1 MNFKTLGSISIVA
14 GTAIGGGMLALPLA
28 TAALGMIPA
37 LILLVVIW
45 GLSAYTSLLM
55 LEINLHSGVG
65 DNVHAI
71 TGKTLGK
78 VGQLIQGGSFLSL
91 LFALTMVYLMG
102 GSSLLETRLQPI
114 GINMSNQV
122 AVILFTV
129 IFGGLIAIGVKWIDK
144 VSRILF
150 TSMVVLLVIVVAFL
164 LPDVN
169 LISALNNYS
178 TDVASGTALQQ
189 LWLAAI
195 PVVFTSFGFHVCIA
209 TIVRYLEGDAAS
221 LRKVLLIGSTIPLV
235 CYILW
240 LLVTLGSLGG
250 ETVHSF
256 GDGNSKQALP
266 KLVAALQGL
275 AQSDII
281 KQIIDLF
288 ANLALVTSFL
298 GVTMSLFDYVAELT
312 RAKDDAVGRAKTW
325 LITFIPPLLCA
336 LYYPDGFFKVLGFAA
351 IPLVVMIIY
360 LPIAMALKQ
369 RAQKMGGYQVSGGT
383 LGLIAAGLLGTLIVV
398 AQLMVALA

>member
-1 MNFKTLGSISIVA
+1 MNLKTLGSISIVA

-28 TAALGMIPA
+28 TAALGIIPA

-45 GLSAYTSLLM
+45 AISAYTSLLM
-55 LEINLHSGVG
+55 LEINLRSGVG

-114 GINMSNQV
+114 GITMSNQI
-122 AVILFTV
+122 AVILFTLF
-129 IFGGLIAIGVKWIDK
+129 FGGIIAIGVKWIDK
-144 VSRILF
+144 ISRILF
-150 TSMVVLLVIVVAFL
+150 TAMVLLLVVVVSFL
-164 LPDVN
+164 LPDVSLMN
-169 LISALNNYS
+169 ALNNYS
-178 TDVASGTALQQ
+178 TTVASGDALQQ

-209 TIVRYLEGDAAS
+209 TIVRYLDGDAVS
-221 LRKVLLIGSTIPLV
+221 LRKVLLIGSTIPLI

-250 ETVHSF
+250 EAVHSF
-256 GDGNSKQALP
+256 GGSLP

-275 AQSDII
+275 AQSSII
-281 KQIIDLF
+281 SQAIDLF
-288 ANLALVTSFL
+288 ANLALITSFL

-312 RAKDDAVGRAKTW
+312 RARDDIKGRAKTW
-325 LITFIPPLLCA
+325 LITFVPPLLCA
-336 LYYPDGFFKVLGFAA
+336 LYYPDGFFQVLGFAA
-351 IPLVVMIIY
+351 IPLVVMIIF

-369 RAQKMGGYQVSGGT
+369 RAQLLGGYQVAGGT
-383 LGLIAAGLLGTLIVV
+383 FALLLAGLIGILIVF
-398 AQLMVALA
+398 AQLMVALG

>member
-1 MNFKTLGSISIVA
+1 VNFKTLGSISIVA

-28 TAALGMIPA
+28 TAALGIIPA

-55 LEINLHSGVG
+55 LEINLHSGIG

-178 TDVASGTALQQ
+178 TEVASGTALQQ

-209 TIVRYLEGDAAS
+209 TIVRYLEGNAVS
-221 LRKVLLIGSTIPLV
+221 LRKVLLIGSTIPLI

-256 GDGNSKQALP
+256 GGSLP
-266 KLVAALQGL
+266 KLVTALQSL
-275 AQSDII
+275 AQSQII
-281 KQIIDLF
+281 SQAIDLF
-288 ANLALVTSFL
+288 ANLALITSFL
-298 GVTMSLFDYVAELT
+298 GVTMSLFDYIAELT
-312 RAKDDAVGRAKTW
+312 RANDDAAGRAKTW
-325 LITFIPPLLCA
+325 LMTFIPPLLCA

-351 IPLVVMIIY
+351 IPLVVMIIF

-369 RAQKMGGYQVSGGT
+369 RSQQLGSYQVSGGT
-383 LGLIAAGLLGTLIVV
+383 LGLVVAGLLGILIVI
-398 AQLMVALA
+398 AQLIVALT

>member
-1 MNFKTLGSISIVA
+1 MNLKTLGSISIVA

-45 GLSAYTSLLM
+45 AISAYTSLLM
-55 LEINLHSGVG
+55 LEINLRSGVG

-78 VGQLIQGGSFLSL
+78 VGQVIQGGSFLSL

-129 IFGGLIAIGVKWIDK
+129 FFGGLIAIGVKWIDK
-144 VSRILF
+144 ISRILF
-150 TSMVVLLVIVVAFL
+150 SAMVLLLVVVVSFL
-164 LPDVN
+164 LPDVS
-169 LISALNNYS
+169 LMTALNNYS
-178 TDVASGTALQQ
+178 TTVASGDALQQ

-209 TIVRYLEGDAAS
+209 TIVRYLDGDAVS

-250 ETVHSF
+250 EAVHSF
-256 GDGNSKQALP
+256 GGSLP

-275 AQSDII
+275 AQSSIISQAIDI
-281 KQIIDLF
+281 F
-288 ANLALVTSFL
+288 ANLALITSFL

-312 RAKDDAVGRAKTW
+312 RAKDDVAGRAKTW
-325 LITFIPPLLCA
+325 LITFVPPLLCA

-351 IPLVVMIIY
+351 IPLVVMIIF

-369 RAQKMGGYQVSGGT
+369 RAQLLGGYQVSGGKFA
-383 LGLIAAGLLGTLIVV
+383 LAIAGLSGALIVF
-398 AQLMVALA
+398 AQLMVALG

>member
-1 MNFKTLGSISIVA
+1 VNFKTLGSISIVA

-28 TAALGMIPA
+28 TAALGIIPA
-37 LILLVVIW
+37 LILLVIIW

-65 DNVHAI
+65 DNLHAI

-102 GSSLLETRLQPI
+102 GSSLLETRLEPL

-122 AVILFTV
+122 AVILFTI
-129 IFGGLIAIGVKWIDK
+129 IFGGLIAIGVHWIDK

-178 TDVASGTALQQ
+178 TDVASGSALQQ

-209 TIVRYLEGDAAS
+209 TIVRYLEGDAIS
-221 LRKVLLIGSTIPLV
+221 LRKVLLIGSTIPLA

-256 GDGNSKQALP
+256 GGSLP

-275 AQSDII
+275 AQSNFII
-281 KQIIDLF
+281 QAIDLF
-288 ANLALVTSFL
+288 ANIALITSFL

-312 RAKDDAVGRAKTW
+312 RAKNDTLGRAKTW
-325 LITFIPPLLCA
+325 LITFMPPLLCA
-336 LYYPDGFFKVLGFAA
+336 LYYPDGFFQVLGFAA

-369 RAQKMGGYQVSGGT
+369 RAQQLGGYEVSGGT
-383 LGLIAAGLLGTLIVV
+383 LGLIMAGLLGTLIVFS
-398 AQLMVALA
+398 QLMVALA

>member
-1 MNFKTLGSISIVA
+1 MNLKTLGSISIVA

-28 TAALGMIPA
+28 TAALGIIPA
-37 LILLVVIW
+37 LILLIVIW
-45 GLSAYTSLLM
+45 AISAYTSLLM
-55 LEINLHSGVG
+55 LEINLRSGVG

-102 GSSLLETRLQPI
+102 GSSLLETRLEPI

-129 IFGGLIAIGVKWIDK
+129 FFGGLIAIGVKWIDK
-144 VSRILF
+144 ISRILF
-150 TSMVVLLVIVVAFL
+150 TAMVLLLVVVVSFL
-164 LPDVN
+164 LPDVS

-178 TDVASGTALQQ
+178 TTVASGDALQQ

-209 TIVRYLEGDAAS
+209 TIVRYLDGDAIS

-250 ETVHSF
+250 EAVHSF
-256 GDGNSKQALP
+256 GGSLP

-275 AQSDII
+275 VESSVISQA
-281 KQIIDLF
+281 IDLF
-288 ANLALVTSFL
+288 ANLALITSFL

-312 RAKDDAVGRAKTW
+312 RARDDIAGRAKTW
-325 LITFIPPLLCA
+325 LITFVPPLLCA
-336 LYYPDGFFKVLGFAA
+336 LYYPEGFFQVLGFAA
-351 IPLVVMIIY
+351 IPLVVMIIF

-369 RAQKMGGYQVSGGT
+369 RAQLLGGYQVSGGT
-383 LGLIAAGLLGTLIVV
+383 FALLLAGLAGVLIVF

>member
-1 MNFKTLGSISIVA
+1 MDTFVNFKTLGSISIVA

-28 TAALGMIPA
+28 TAALGIVPA
-37 LILLVVIW
+37 ILLLIVTW
-45 GLSAYTSLLM
+45 GISAYTSLLM
-55 LEINLHSGVG
+55 LEINLRTGVG

-78 VGQLIQGGSFLSL
+78 IGQLIQGGSFLSL

-102 GSSLLETRLQPI
+102 GSSLLETRLAPL
-114 GINMSNQV
+114 GLELSNQA
-122 AVILFTV
+122 AVLLFTL
-129 IFGGLIAIGVKWIDK
+129 IFGGIIAVGVSWIDK
-144 VSRILF
+144 VSRVLF
-150 TSMVVLLVIVVAFL
+150 TAMVILLALVVVFL

-169 LISALNNYS
+169 LAAALTNTVS
-178 TDVASGTALQQ
+178 EVAQGNELTH

-209 TIVRYLEGDAAS
+209 TIVRYLDGDAMS

-250 ETVHSF
+250 STVHQLGGS
-256 GDGNSKQALP
+256 LP
-266 KLVAALQGL
+266 KLVLALQGL
-275 AQSDII
+275 VES
-281 KQIIDLF
+281 QIISQFIDIF

-312 RAKDDAVGRAKTW
+312 RARSNVAGRLQTW
-325 LITFIPPLLCA
+325 LITFVPPLLCA
-336 LYYPDGFFKVLGFAA
+336 LFYPDGFFQVLGFAA
-351 IPLVVMIIY
+351 IPLVVMIIF

-369 RAQKMGGYQVSGGT
+369 RAQKLGGYQVMGGIPA
-383 LGLIAAGLLGTLIVV
+383 LIIAGIIGVLIVI
-398 AQLMVALA
+398 AQLMVALG

>member
-1 MNFKTLGSISIVA
+1 VNFKTLGSISIVA

-37 LILLVVIW
+37 IILLVVIW

-114 GINMSNQV
+114 GINMSNQA

-150 TSMVVLLVIVVAFL
+150 TSMVLLLVIVVAFL

-169 LISALNNYS
+169 LISALSNYS

-221 LRKVLLIGSTIPLV
+221 LRKVLLIGSSIPLV

-256 GDGNSKQALP
+256 GGSLP
-266 KLVAALQGL
+266 KLVAALQSL
-275 AQSDII
+275 AQSRII
-281 KQIIDLF
+281 IQAIDLF
-288 ANLALVTSFL
+288 ANLALITSFL

-312 RAKDDAVGRAKTW
+312 RAKDDAPGRAKTW

-336 LYYPDGFFKVLGFAA
+336 LYYPDGFLSVLGFAA
-351 IPLVVMIIY
+351 IPLVVIIIY

-369 RAQKMGGYQVSGGT
+369 RSQPLGGYQVSGGS
-383 LGLIAAGLLGTLIVV
+383 LGLIIAGLLGTLIVV